1 MCRKVTCNSLL
12 FEQNLERLTRRKE
25 LRMKHLLLP
34 KTPEL
39 AKEFLR
45 LAEQIAADFGV
56 KSEDARRLDWL
67 ADPSNAI
74 GNVHLPKGCVE
85 TNESL
90 RGAIDM
96 AMRMDKA
103 PNALFSDAD

>member
-1 MCRKVTCNSLL
+1 
-12 FEQNLERLTRRKE
+12 
-25 LRMKHLLLP
+25 MKHLLLP

-45 LAEQIAADFGV
+45 LAEQIAADFDV

-67 ADPSNAI
+67 ADPDNAI
-74 GNVHLPKGCVE
+74 GNVQLPTVCVE
-85 TNESL
+85 ANLESL

-103 PNALFSDAD
+103 HNVKRNRPAFERQRKAGPR